1 MKRVIKAVQSHRRT
15 AGFVLAA
22 LALAAAGVF
31 VLPKF
36 ISADGQLNNSFGTNG
51 VVTSNPASGGD
62 TIYDMAVDATYL
74 YAVGQDA
81 GGTGGRSEWRIEKRR
96 LSDGALC
103 TIANCGTEF
112 GTGGVIAFQPNPST
126 TGSEYIDDI
135 ALDAVNGFM
144 YVIGSSDDPTYDWE
158 WRIEKRYLNNGA
170 LVTTFGNNGVVT
182 TSISLRSEYASGI
195 TLDATGQYIYAAG
208 SDLTV
213 SASKKRLRIEKRRVS
228 DGALCTAANCGTE
241 FGTGGV
247 KIDYTQSYTGAYAG
261 TIEELAADSNG
272 LYTVGWEYV
281 GGNPPYIYYRW
292 RIEKRDLNTGVLN
305 WSRYVSNSSG
315 SNVCNE
321 YGYDI
326 ATDSSGIY
334 VIGNSQS
341 NCGTGQW
348 QIAKLDFS
356 GNPVSSF
363 GSSGIASYIPSG
375 GGTEPKD
382 IFVDSTGLYVAGYDS
397 APGDW
402 QWRVDKRSATDGSSI
417 WTRTSNPSSS
427 IDYANAVVVDSTGQ
441 LYAGG
446 VDLSLGNGEWR
457 IEGRRTEAPVTAP
470 TVTTQSAGS
479 VGDSSAVLN
488 GLANPNN
495 GATTGWFRYDAAPP
509 GSCNDT
515 FGTRLPLSGGTS
527 LGSGSTAVSF
537 FQTVGGLNSSA
548 TYYFCAIAENS
559 AGKSYGSILS
569 FATTAPGAVSSYGVT
584 REGCE
589 LKNWGWG
596 SEVTGWVSFNSTN
609 NYGGKTPG
617 SNYGATLANFCQNAA
632 PNAPGNLAVT
642 DTSSANW
649 SFNCVSPLQPAF
661 SWTFSDPN
669 TDDYQSAFQLQV
681 DDNSDFS
688 SPEYD
693 SGSATTTS
701 FTTSVPAGRLSYNT
715 TYNWRVKTWDN
726 RKTPLVSPWATGT
739 PFATTAHS
747 WPSPDFTFLP
757 NSPSVGQDTL
767 FRRDQDSD
775 GDTFGTRCF
784 DSGNNAVSCGNYY
797 WTMEDTSPTMS
808 ETASSSIPVI
818 VSFNS
823 PGRKEI
829 NLKATDAEGF
839 YCLKSRSTGTV
850 TLPLPQYKEVLP
862 R

>member
-1 MKRVIKAVQSHRRT
+1 MRFMKRVIKAVQSHRRT
-15 AGFVLAA
+15 AGFVLAG
-22 LALAAAGVF
+22 LIFIVGGVF
-31 VLPKF
+31 VLPKL
-36 ISADGQLNNSFGTNG
+36 INADGALVNSFGLNG
-51 VVTSNPASGGD
+51 VVTSNPSSAL
-62 TIYDMAVDATYL
+62 DAIAALAIDSNYL
-74 YAVGQDA
+74 YTVGYQENIVD
-81 GGTGGRSEWRIEKRR
+81 GWREWRIEKRR
-96 LSDGALC
+96 LDTGALC
-103 TIANCGTEF
+103 DAAACGTEF
-112 GTGGVIAFQPNPST
+112 GTGGAVVSNPSVRHD
-126 TGSEYIDDI
+126 SAADIVIDT
-135 ALDAVNGFM
+135 AGGYM
-144 YVIGSSDDPTYDWE
+144 YVGGYYDAGAYSWE
-158 WRIEKRYLNNGA
+158 WRIEKRYLSNGA
-170 LVTTFGNNGVVT
+170 LVGSFGSGGAVVT
-182 TSISLRSEYASGI
+182 QISTRTEEVTGLALDAAGLYLYVSGI
-195 TLDATGQYIYAAG
+195 DQTANLNG
-208 SDLTV
+208 
-213 SASKKRLRIEKRRVS
+213 RLRIEKRRA
-228 DGALCTAANCGTE
+228 DTGALCTVAACGTE

-247 KIDYTQSYTGAYAG
+247 KIDAPTGVDNLYDIALDATGIYA
-261 TIEELAADSNG
+261 I
-272 LYTVGWEYV
+272 
-281 GGNPPYIYYRW
+281 GGEKPVRVQW
-292 RIEKRDLNTGVLN
+292 RIEKRNLDTGALIWN
-305 WSRYVSNSSG
+305 QSS
-315 SNVCNE
+315 SPSFNANNDE
-321 YGYDI
+321 YGQVI
-326 ATDSSGIY
+326 ALDASGIY
-334 VIGNSQS
+334 VSGRARGGSLGGLQWRIEKRNLTDGSLISSFGTAGVVTADYSSGSDWINDFALDSNSIYVVGADNSPGNSQ
-341 NCGTGQW
+341 
-348 QIAKLDFS
+348 
-356 GNPVSSF
+356 
-363 GSSGIASYIPSG
+363 
-375 GGTEPKD
+375 
-382 IFVDSTGLYVAGYDS
+382 
-397 APGDW
+397 
-402 QWRVDKRSATDGSSI
+402 WRIEKRNLTDGSLN
-417 WTRTSNPSSS
+417 WAQTSNPSS
-427 IDYANAVVVDSTGQ
+427 DQLEPAVSAVLDSTGN
-441 LYAGG
+441 LFVAGG
-446 VDLSLGNGEWR
+446 DRSAGTGQWR
-457 IEGRRTEAPVTAP
+457 IEKRRTAAPVTAP
-470 TVTTQSAGS
+470 AVTTQSAGS
-479 VGDSSAVLN
+479 VGDSGAVLN

-527 LGSGSTAVSF
+527 LGSGSSNVSF

-617 SNYGATLANFCQNAA
+617 SNYGATLANFCENLA

-739 PFATTAHS
+739 PFATTAHA

-784 DSGNNAVSCGNYY
+784 DSGNNVVACGNYY